1 MKSILHF
8 TVHKMHQLKDIFLKT
23 LGHVESHVGKEQ
35 VQTDLGMVHIM
46 TSVERQILLCL
57 AQSHDLLHAQ
67 TKEMFHDK
75 ILLCGTVSFESQI
88 HSIRVVHVCIVGLQ
102 ARENCKAYAEN
113 ME

>member
-1 MKSILHF
+1 M
-8 TVHKMHQLKDIFLKT
+8 KT

-46 TSVERQILLCL
+46 TSE
-57 AQSHDLLHAQ
+57 AQSHDILHAQ
-67 TKEMFHDK
+67 TKEMFHDE
-75 ILLCGTVSFESQI
+75 ILPCGTVSFESQI

-102 ARENCKAYAEN
+102 ARENCKVYAEN

>member
-1 MKSILHF
+1 M
-8 TVHKMHQLKDIFLKT
+8 T

-46 TSVERQILLCL
+46 TSIERRILLACL
-57 AQSHDLLHAQ
+57 AQSHDILHAQ

-102 ARENCKAYAEN
+102 AQENSKVYAEN